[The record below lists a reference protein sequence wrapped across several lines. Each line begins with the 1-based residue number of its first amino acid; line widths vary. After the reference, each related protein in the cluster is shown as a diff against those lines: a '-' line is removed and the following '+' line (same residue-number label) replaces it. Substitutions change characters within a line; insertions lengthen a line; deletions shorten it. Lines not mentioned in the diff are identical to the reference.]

1 MECLKTHSLPE
12 LSVQGPLNIS
22 RMNAEPDWEDCDFN
36 ISRIGPMALSRGK
49 VEISKCHSSEK
60 I

>member
-49 VEISKCHSSEK
+49 VEISK
-60 I
+60 